1 MMELMLPEARHHRSA
16 SEHLLRTAND
26 LTKSEIPS
34 SFPEDDDDGKFEV
47 AVNRPVSEAK
57 PLKSALKKPK
67 EAEPP
72 PLTPLTLRIPEN
84 KPSKPRKLT
93 VDEKQTV
100 VNAVGV
106 VKPES
111 APLSPKE
118 PPSPEEKKQPEEKK
132 LERSAST
139 KQADAAAG
147 LAAKMAARLASK
159 KALLDTP
166 KPALDSTP
174 KPALDSTPKPA
185 VESTP
190 KPAVKITAPATATS
204 STTENSK
211 PAEAKEDPLVPP
223 ENRPM
228 TKSIADGR
236 PRGDTDKP
244 NKPAKPGRA
253 RGTTNTTT
261 SPTQTASP

>member
-1 MMELMLPEARHHRSA
+1 MELMLPEARHHRSA

-26 LTKSEIPS
+26 LTKTDIPS
-34 SFPEDDDDGKFEV
+34 GAPEDDDDGKFEV
-47 AVNRPVSEAK
+47 AVSRPVSEPK
-57 PLKSALKKPK
+57 VLKSALKKPVADDAMSPQLRSPP
-67 EAEPP
+67 EA
-72 PLTPLTLRIPEN
+72 

-100 VNAVGV
+100 VKAVGT
-106 VKPES
+106 VKPEP

-118 PPSPEEKKQPEEKK
+118 TPLPEEKKF
-132 LERSAST
+132 ERAAST

-147 LAAKMAARLASK
+147 LAAKMAAKLASK
-159 KALLDTP
+159 KALVDNTP
-166 KPALDSTP
+166 KPATETS
-174 KPALDSTPKPA
+174 KPATDTKPATETTSKPA
-185 VESTP
+185 VMSTATLTP
-190 KPAVKITAPATATS
+190 KAAAISTATV
-204 STTENSK
+204 TK
-211 PAEAKEDPLVPP
+211 PSEAKEDPLPVPP

-253 RGTTNTTT
+253 RGTTGTTT